1 MVHRHTSVQ
10 FEGVDESFNRRLLR
24 QTEAAV
30 GPASFITSDDA
41 ITAERIQAGVGG
53 TSRSW
58 ADGGR
63 GWIDLSRGRHRE
75 TRDHEGVLAG
85 DLSDE
90 TTNRGFWLRYLE
102 VMLERAPA

>member
-1 MVHRHTSVQ
+1 M
-10 FEGVDESFNRRLLR
+10 
-24 QTEAAV
+24 

-41 ITAERIQAGVGG
+41 ITAERIQSGISG

-58 ADGGR
+58 ADDGR

-75 TRDHEGVLAG
+75 TRDEHGVLAG

-90 TTNRGFWLRYLE
+90 TTNRGFWQRYLE
-102 VMLERAPA
+102 VMVARSPA